1 MQTLAE
7 VLEQRA
13 QNRTAALEE
22 ANRELEQ
29 QIAERQRTESALRSS
44 QDQLRVALDAARMG
58 VWEWELPS
66 NEVRWSER
74 AAALFG
80 MALHQFDG
88 SADTVMRMVHPDDRQ
103 RVRAVVDDCIEG
115 RTQDFFAEYRVVRQD
130 GKVRWLEARGRLYR
144 SETGEPLRMAG
155 LTTDVTDQKLAEL
168 ALAAE
173 RGALSIGHLRA
184 GRRRDADRARR
195 AVPDRERER
204 RAHPRVDPGRVDGP
218 QAARPGVAHGVRR
231 RHAVPGFRLP
241 GCAHARDRAALPRGA
256 DGRAARRS
264 DGLRWITIN
273 TKPLFRAGEARPH
286 AVVASFAD
294 VTDRMA
300 AEAAQRESEERYRTL
315 VEHAPEAIVVLDPDS
330 GHFVDV
336 NENAIR
342 LFGLPRAALLALG
355 PLELSAPVQLDGRSS
370 AEAAPAYIAAAV
382 RGETPVFEWVHRD
395 ADGWDITC
403 EVRLVRLRSG
413 ERWLVRGSI
422 LDIGERKRIEAA
434 LRESEAKFAAVF
446 RVCPESISISSVDDG
461 VYVDVNDAYEQVF
474 GYRRERVL
482 GRSALDL
489 GVWVDALER
498 RDLVRRLEQDRI
510 VQDFDASIRRA
521 DGEIRIARMSGGML
535 ELNGKRCVIMVVRDV
550 TRQKEQEEALRLAAR
565 VFESTAEGIL
575 ITDPRSRIVAVNQAF
590 TELTGYTEARGA
602 RPPAL
607 AAGFRAPR
615 PPLLRRDVGR
625 HQPQRAL
632 ARRGLEPHPGR
643 RGAPLPH
650 HHQHPA
656 RRTRHGAQLR
666 RRAARHLHHQAV
678 AAAARVPGQL
688 RRPHRPGQPQLVLHA
703 PEGGDREGLA
713 PPPPARGGVRRPG
726 QLQGHQRHPRPRRGR
741 RAARPRSPSA
751 SRPACGRRTWCAGW
765 AATSSPS
772 TSRTSSTRRR
782 WWAPRSA

>member
-1 MQTLAE
+1 
-7 VLEQRA
+7 
-13 QNRTAALEE
+13 
-22 ANRELEQ
+22 
-29 QIAERQRTESALRSS
+29 
-44 QDQLRVALDAARMG
+44 MG

-66 NEVRWSER
+66 GEVRWSER

-80 MALHQFDG
+80 MALQQFDG

-144 SETGEPLRMAG
+144 SETGEPVRMAG
-155 LTTDVTDQKLAEL
+155 LTTDVTDQKLSEL
-168 ALAAE
+168 ALAESEERYRSVISGLAEGVMLIAPDGQCLTANESAE
-173 RGALSIGHLRA
+173 RILGLTRDELMGRKLRDPA
-184 GRRRDADRARR
+184 WQTVYADGTPFPASDY
-195 AVPDRERER
+195 P
-204 RAHPRVDPGRVDGP
+204 
-218 QAARPGVAHGVRR
+218 AARTLETGQPCSDVLMGVRR
-231 RHAVPGFRLP
+231 G
-241 GCAHARDRAALPRGA
+241 
-256 DGRAARRS
+256 S

-273 TKPLFRAGEARPH
+273 TKPLFRTGDARPH

-336 NENAIR
+336 NENATR

-498 RDLVRRLEQDRI
+498 RDLVRRLRAGQDR
-510 VQDFDASIRRA
+510 
-521 DGEIRIARMSGGML
+521 
-535 ELNGKRCVIMVVRDV
+535 
-550 TRQKEQEEALRLAAR
+550 
-565 VFESTAEGIL
+565 
-575 ITDPRSRIVAVNQAF
+575 
-590 TELTGYTEARGA
+590 
-602 RPPAL
+602 
-607 AAGFRAPR
+607 AG
-615 PPLLRRDVGR
+615 LRR
-625 HQPQRAL
+625 
-632 ARRGLEPHPGR
+632 
-643 RGAPLPH
+643 
-650 HHQHPA
+650 QHPA
-656 RRTRHGAQLR
+656 RRRGDPHRAHVRRHARAQRQALRHHGGARRHPPEGAGGGAAPGRARVREHRRGHSHHRSAQPHRRGQPGLHRADRLHARRRCAAASPRCWPRGATTAASSTRCGKASTATAAGTARCGTAPRPARCVPTSSPSAPCATSSGTVLNYVG
-666 RRAARHLHHQAV
+666 RAARHLHHQAV

-688 RRPHRPGQPQLVLHA
+688 RRPHRPGQPQSVLHA

-713 PPPPARGGVRRPG
+713 PPPPARRGVRRPG
-726 QLQGHQRHPRPRRGR
+726 QLQGHQRHARPRRGR
-741 RAARPRSPSA
+741 RAALRDRQAHQDLRAPGGRGVPAGRRRVHRLHRGLRRRAGAGGHRAAPDPVHLRTLPHHRARHLRDRQHRASA
-751 SRPACGRRTWCAGW
+751 STPTTGRPC
-765 AATSSPS
+765 PS
-772 TSRTSSTRRR
+772 C
-782 WWAPRSA
+782 